1 MQPKVYSADEHRILP
16 SNIDKHAYYII
27 RKLNEAGFKA
37 YLVGGGVRDLLLNR
51 RPKDFDISTD
61 AKPEEIKV
69 IFRNCILIGRR
80 FRLAHVRFG
89 KKILEVS
96 TFRAGDSE
104 TCELIIQDNIW
115 GSPEEDVLR
124 RDFTINGL
132 FYDPE
137 EEILIDYVGG
147 FSDIEKKML
156 RSIGVAEIRFKQDPV
171 RMIRLLKF
179 LARFDLSADAE
190 ALDALNK
197 CKEEI
202 TKSSPARILEELLR
216 MLESGASEAFFR
228 NLTEH
233 GILHHLMPFMA
244 KELEN
249 EKSSIYH
256 FLAEA
261 DNELSKRSRHSIERP
276 VLLCCLL
283 FPILHEK
290 VCLQTEKEKKPPHLG
305 MIAEKSAM
313 LIDQTFK
320 PFFLLPRRMK
330 AAMISIM
337 TNQYRLTPLDE
348 RKRKKRE
355 PRDMFFALALRLFK
369 IRTSIEPDYLKV
381 YTDWT
386 ENIFKAHQP
395 CQRIR
400 KPKRQR
406 RRKKRPNT

>member
-1 MQPKVYSADEHRILP
+1 MQPKVYSADEHQISP
-16 SNIDKHAYYII
+16 AKIDKHVYYII

-37 YLVGGGVRDLLLNR
+37 YLVGGGVRDLLLNH

-61 AKPEEIKV
+61 AKPEEVKA

-96 TFRAGDSE
+96 TFRAGDPE
-104 TCELIIQDNIW
+104 TSELIVQDNIW

-137 EEILIDYVGG
+137 EETLIDYVGG
-147 FSDIEKKML
+147 FSDIGKKVL
-156 RSIGVAEIRFKQDPV
+156 RSIGVAEVRFKQDPV

-190 ALDALNK
+190 ALDALNR
-197 CKEEI
+197 CKKEI

-228 NLTEH
+228 NLTQY
-233 GILHHLMPFMA
+233 GILHHLMPPVA
-244 KELEN
+244 KELEDEN
-249 EKSSIYH
+249 SSIYLY
-256 FLAEA
+256 LAEA
-261 DNELSKRSRHSIERP
+261 DNEVSKGPNHVLERP
-276 VLLCCLL
+276 VLLSCLL

-290 VCLQTEKEKKPPHLG
+290 IKRKIEKEESPPHLG
-305 MIAEKSAM
+305 TIAEASAM
-313 LIDQTFK
+313 LIDETFK
-320 PFFLLPRRMK
+320 PFFLLPRRIK

-348 RKRKKRE
+348 RKRKRKA
-355 PRDMFFALALRLFK
+355 PRDMFFGLALRLFK
-369 IRTSIEPDYLKV
+369 VRSTLEPEYLKI

-386 ENIFKAHQP
+386 ENIFKSHQA
-395 CQRIR
+395 QQWDR
-400 KPKRQR
+400 KPKRRR
-406 RRKKRPNT
+406 RRKRPR